1 MFIHRSFYPSV
12 FFNEF
17 PTLASLKIIPKG
29 VMTIV
34 HIVELLFFTNP
45 FIFLAIAFQISLKN
59 GKKNQKII
67 SSFIL

>member
-1 MFIHRSFYPSV
+1 
-12 FFNEF
+12 
-17 PTLASLKIIPKG
+17 
-29 VMTIV
+29 MTIV